1 MPSLFLRFSVL
12 LCILA
17 FQTADIAAFNVMNMT
32 KLIGQNCSAEL
43 GIPIQA
49 LVEVAS
55 VENATSDSTECPPWF
70 IGDENRRLCRT
81 GPDLGGIVYQD
92 KKTLQTQLLECN
104 CMTVTPDNSS
114 LAVGACLYTC
124 NAINGYFPLPCI
136 TSHLNHY
143 MCSDLNRMGQLCG
156 ECKEGF
162 APPAYSY
169 DMKCTRCTHYHYN
182 WLKYLAVAFLP
193 LTVFFV
199 MVAAFSISFTSPL
212 ISSVVLVY
220 QLVAN
225 ELQMRILLSFV
236 ESGLL
241 VIDHKTASTLS
252 SIVGVW
258 SLDFFRLAYDPFCLH
273 PNMTTLQTLALEY
286 AIAVYPLL
294 LIMLTYILIR
304 LHISGCRLIKWAW
317 MPFSC
322 FLRYFKKRWNIKTS
336 LIDVFASF
344 IFLSTSRIQITSF
357 NFLIPTYVHTMPIN
371 DNATQPTI
379 KLYLFGAP
387 SVEYFGREHFPF
399 AVLALI
405 VLLALA
411 VLPMVLLFVYPF
423 RYFQK
428 LLNRYNLNSHVLRTF
443 MDVFQGSFKDGTE
456 GTRDYRS
463 FSALLLLPGLIISL
477 IFSQTL
483 SSYFYPTAT
492 MFIVVY
498 WGLFIIFQPYR
509 YRRHNYITTSMAV
522 AFLCTYLGLMMNI
535 QAVAGF
541 SWSLLLSD
549 VEKKSM
555 FDVSM
560 VISLVLMY
568 TGMII
573 PSLYIV
579 GLAVALVCI
588 KIIGLF
594 RRCCCNQE
602 ITHRALNNSC

>member
-12 LCILA
+12 LCILV
-17 FQTADIAAFNVMNMT
+17 FQISEIGAFNVTKMT

-49 LVEVAS
+49 LVEEVAS

-70 IGDENRRLCRT
+70 IGDQNRRLCKT

-92 KKTLQTQLLECN
+92 KETLQTQLLECN

-124 NAINGYFPLPCI
+124 NAINGYFPLPCN

-143 MCSDLNRMGQLCG
+143 MCSDLNRNGQLCG

-162 APPAYSY
+162 I
-169 DMKCTRCTHYHYN
+169 
-182 WLKYLAVAFLP
+182 P
-193 LTVFFV
+193 LTMFFV
-199 MVAAFSISFTSPL
+199 IVAAFSISFTSPL

-241 VIDHKTASTLS
+241 VLHHKTASIIS

-273 PNMTTLQTLALEY
+273 PNMTTLQTLAMEY
-286 AIAVYPLL
+286 AIAVYPIL

-304 LHISGCRLIKWAW
+304 LHISGCILIKWAW
-317 MPFSC
+317 MPFIC
-322 FLRYFKKRWNIKTS
+322 FLRYFKKQWNIKTS

-357 NFLIPTYVHTMPIN
+357 NFLMPTYVHTMPIN
-371 DNATQPTI
+371 DNATQPTT
-379 KLYLFGAP
+379 KLYLFSAP

-405 VLLALA
+405 VLLTLA
-411 VLPMVLLFVYPF
+411 VLPMILLFVYPF
-423 RYFQK
+423 RCFQK

-509 YRRHNYITTSMAV
+509 HRRHNYITTSMAV

-541 SWSLLLSD
+541 NWSLVASD

-568 TGMII
+568 TGMSI

-579 GLAVALVCI
+579 VLAVVLVCI
-588 KIIGLF
+588 KIAVF
-594 RRCCCNQE
+594 RRCCNQE